1 MYLTHLQSLSSLE
14 TEAIL
19 LILLM
24 LDCDPLKMFVE

>member
-14 TEAIL
+14 TEAVL

-24 LDCDPLKMFVE
+24 LDCGTFKMFVE